1 MRSKMYSFSLNSN
14 IFSLPFLRFAG
25 PESEKL
31 KSTAISSFYGLRLH
45 PKMGREITHLDSEL
59 GFSLI
64 LKDVR
69 EKPFLSDLV
78 FSE

>member
-1 MRSKMYSFSLNSN
+1 MRSKMYSFFLNSN
-14 IFSLPFLRFAG
+14 IFPLPFLRFAE
-25 PESEKL
+25 PESERL
-31 KSTAISSFYGLRLH
+31 KSTAISSLYGLRLH